1 MQLKPKKQNNRQ
13 EIAFLKDMIY
23 QLADQVD
30 ALNTALV
37 CMSIIHGTDPA
48 KLDKVTAKQYQK
60 HVKDVVHPIVRK
72 GMDYTT
78 ELVKELEEKS
88 NGSAE

>member
-48 KLDKVTAKQYQK
+48 SWTKLQLSNTKSMSKMLSTLSLEKAW
-60 HVKDVVHPIVRK
+60 
-72 GMDYTT
+72 TT
-78 ELVKELEEKS
+78 PL
-88 NGSAE
+88 N

>member
-37 CMSIIHGTDPA
+37 CMSIIHKTDPT
-48 KLDKVTAKQYQK
+48 KLDKVTTKQYKK
-60 HVKDVVHPIVRK
+60 HVKNVVHPIVRK

-88 NGSAE
+88 NGSAK